1 MRLVVGC
8 FIIAFSSL
16 AHGQAKIV
24 PADAAKAAG
33 EKDVEGWNTFLNITS
48 SLNIASNSGVIGQVD
63 GVSTLFSLGLTAGAD
78 FIEGSHLFR
87 SSLAINEGFT
97 RTPVL
102 DRFIKTNDSIKLEGL
117 YNYFVTKHWG
127 GYGRLTLE
135 TAFLRSDDIRGQP
148 TTWIDI
154 TDATPVVVTMG
165 EYSQRL
171 AGAFLPFT
179 VTESIGAFADPIR
192 KEVATV
198 SFRLGAGGRHTLA
211 DGVLALKDN
220 SMTPEIELLRLS
232 DVHQFGVEAFAGV
245 IGKFDKE
252 KASYKAGLAVL
263 WPLVNNDKYDRSS
276 ISLTR
281 IALEANLTY
290 EVRSW
295 LSFVYTAAVI
305 RDPQLFPEG
314 KETVQIQNTLLVT
327 LTLNLVKKA
336 EKDVQTKEQLEL
348 EDAKKRAD
356 EAEQR
361 AIDAERRATEAEQ
374 KLQQPP
380 PPTP

>member
-1 MRLVVGC
+1 MRTIVVC
-8 FIIAFSSL
+8 VIIALSSL
-16 AHGQAKIV
+16 AHAQAKIV

-33 EKDVEGWNTFLNITS
+33 ENDVEGWNTFLNITS

-63 GVSTLFSLGLTAGAD
+63 GVTTLFSLGLTAGAD

-102 DRFIKTNDSIKLEGL
+102 DRFIKTNDSMKLEGL
-117 YNYFVTKHWG
+117 YNYFVTRYWG

-135 TAFLRSDDIRGQP
+135 TVFLRSDDIRGQP
-148 TTWIDI
+148 TTWVDI

-171 AGAFLPFT
+171 GGAFQPFT
-179 VTESIGAFADPIR
+179 ISESIGAFADPIR
-192 KEVATV
+192 KEVASV
-198 SFRLGAGGRHTLA
+198 SLRLGAGGRHTLA

-220 SMTPEIELLRLS
+220 AMTPEIELLRLS

-245 IGKFDKE
+245 NGKFDKQ
-252 KASYKAGLAVL
+252 KANYKAGLAVL
-263 WPLVNNDKYDRSS
+263 LPFVNNDKYNRSALA
-276 ISLTR
+276 LTR
-281 IALEANLTY
+281 IALEGNLTY

-295 LSFVYTAAVI
+295 LSFVYTVSVI

-336 EKDVQTKEQLEL
+336 QKEVKTKEQLEL
-348 EDAKKRAD
+348 EETKKRAD

-361 AIDAERRATEAEQ
+361 AIDAERRANEAEQ
-374 KLQQPP
+374 KLQQQP